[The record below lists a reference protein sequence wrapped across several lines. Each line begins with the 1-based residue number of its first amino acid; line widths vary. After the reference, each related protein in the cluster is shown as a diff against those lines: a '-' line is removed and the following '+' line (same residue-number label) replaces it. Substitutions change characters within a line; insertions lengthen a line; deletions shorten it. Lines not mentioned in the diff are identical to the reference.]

1 MIFKINNCKRRQRE
15 ERREKSEDQER
26 AKIK

>member
-1 MIFKINNCKRRQRE
+1 MIFKISNCKRRQRE
-15 ERREKSEDQER
+15 ERREKLEDQER